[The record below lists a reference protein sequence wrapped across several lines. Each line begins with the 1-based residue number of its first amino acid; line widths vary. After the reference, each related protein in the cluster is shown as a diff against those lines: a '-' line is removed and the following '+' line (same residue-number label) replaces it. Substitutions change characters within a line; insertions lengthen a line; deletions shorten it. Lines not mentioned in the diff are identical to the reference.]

1 MTRPNNI
8 FPASEALGMPVA
20 RVCLE
25 QDGTEVDEEEYFG
38 MLEKDTPLMVLEED
52 DRWLPSSNK

>member
-1 MTRPNNI
+1 
-8 FPASEALGMPVA
+8 MPVA

-38 MLEKDTPLMVLEED
+38 MLEKDTQLMVLEEG
-52 DRWLPSSNK
+52 DRWLPFANKCVQEN